1 MITKE
6 EKTRSF
12 QWKDIGDISL
22 GRPNLGDSA
31 PVVAYRLFQFTIR
44 DVLNRQYDKDT
55 ASKIFVQA
63 GEIAGEQFCMNM
75 LDCNLEFEEFVAQLQ
90 QVLKDNK
97 IGILR
102 IEKAD
107 IENLEF
113 VMTVAEDLDCSGLS
127 ISDETVCYYDEGFI
141 AGILRAY
148 TGKSFRAKEVDC
160 WATGAKVCRFEVV
173 SC

>member
-6 EKTRSF
+6 GKTRSF